1 MSDRS
6 TPLAVTPTLRHAQ
19 GRPELGRG
27 TSVSRGD
34 RAWYRSL
41 YWRIALG
48 LVVFL
53 ALLLGAQ
60 GLLYI
65 YLTDR
70 LAGSMPARSPRELAV
85 NVASDVSSAL
95 TRDPALDLAK
105 YIHTSYDHV
114 FQPIVIVMRDG
125 RVV

>member
-1 MSDRS
+1 MS
-6 TPLAVTPTLRHAQ
+6 
-19 GRPELGRG
+19 
-27 TSVSRGD
+27 D

-85 NVASDVSSAL
+85 NVASDISAAL
-95 TRDPALDLAK
+95 SRDPALDLAR
-105 YIHTSYDHV
+105 HVHASYDHV
-114 FQPIVIVMRDG
+114 FQPIVVVMRDG
-125 RVV
+125 RTVSNHDDLVPAGLLIVLRRQAGLIP